1 MTDQIYF
8 DTSAL
13 AKWYINE
20 FDSERVEVFL
30 KDHGPVTISTLTS
43 VEMRSLLTR
52 RRKNRD
58 FSPVI
63 EMRIWATFNEDIHRC
78 HLVQIAASDDIFL
91 TAINIISMLPEISL
105 RTLDALHLAIC
116 QNNNIQRIATADKIM
131 ADSASM
137 LDMEVIRFGEIRKQY
152 GE

>member
-1 MTDQIYF
+1 MTEQIYF

-20 FDSERVEVFL
+20 VDSDRVESFL
-30 KDHGPVTISTLTS
+30 QENGPVAISHLTS

-52 RRKNRD
+52 RRKNRE
-58 FSPVI
+58 FSPEI
-63 EMRIWATFNEDIHRC
+63 EMQIWAAFNEDIQRK
-78 HLVQIAASDDIFL
+78 HLTQLKISDDVFL
-91 TAINIISMLPEISL
+91 SAINIISMLPQIAL

-116 QNNNIQRIATADKIM
+116 RNNDVKRIATADKIM

-137 LDMEVIRFGEIRKQY
+137 LDLNVVRFGEIS
-152 GE
+152 

>member
-1 MTDQIYF
+1 MDQIYF

-20 FDSERVEVFL
+20 SDSENVETFL
-30 KDHGPVTISTLTS
+30 RNHGPVAISVLTS

-58 FSPVI
+58 FDPEM
-63 EMRIWATFNEDIHRC
+63 EMRIWATFNEDVQRK
-78 HLVQIAASDDIFL
+78 HLIRLAVSEDIFHS
-91 TAINIISMLPEISL
+91 AINIIAMLPEISL

-116 QNNNIQRIATADKIM
+116 HNNDIPRIATADKIM
-131 ADSASM
+131 ADSASK
-137 LDMEVIRFGEIRKQY
+137 LGMEVAMFGGIASSRSHR
-152 GE
+152 

>member
-1 MTDQIYF
+1 MTEQIYF

-20 FDSERVEVFL
+20 TDSENVESFL
-30 KDHGPVTISTLTS
+30 QDHGPVAISNLTS

-52 RRKNRD
+52 RRKNRE
-58 FSPVI
+58 FSP
-63 EMRIWATFNEDIHRC
+63 EMEMQIWAAFNEDIQRK
-78 HLVQIAASDDIFL
+78 HLIQFNVSDDVFQ
-91 TAINIISMLPEISL
+91 TAINIISMLPQIPL

-116 QNNNIQRIATADKIM
+116 RNYDLKSIATADKIM

-137 LDMEVIRFGEIRKQY
+137 LDLNVIRFGDITVK
-152 GE
+152 

>member
-1 MTDQIYF
+1 MDQIYF

-20 FDSERVEVFL
+20 NDSETVEAFL
-30 KDHGPVTISTLTS
+30 REHGPVTISSLTS

-58 FSPVI
+58 FNPET
-63 EMRIWATFNEDIHRC
+63 EMRIWATFNEDIQRK
-78 HLVQIAASDDIFL
+78 HLVQLALSEDIFH
-91 TAINIISMLPEISL
+91 TAINIIDMLPEISL

-116 QNNNIQRIATADKIM
+116 QSHDIKGIATADKIM

-137 LDMEVIRFGEIRKQY
+137 LGMEVAMFGGIASSPNHR
-152 GE
+152 

>member
-1 MTDQIYF
+1 MDQIYF

-20 FDSERVEVFL
+20 SDSENVESFL
-30 KDHGPVTISTLTS
+30 RDHGPVAISILTF

-58 FSPVI
+58 FNPEM
-63 EMRIWATFNEDIHRC
+63 EMRIWATFNEDIQRK
-78 HLVQIAASDDIFL
+78 HLIQLAISEDIFY
-91 TAINIISMLPEISL
+91 TASNIIAMLPEISL
-105 RTLDALHLAIC
+105 RTLDALHLAVC
-116 QNNNIQRIATADKIM
+116 QSHDMKGIATADKIM

-137 LDMEVIRFGEIRKQY
+137 LGMEVAMFGDIASSRTHC
-152 GE
+152 